1 LTPAP
6 GPQPQHPVTLLADA
20 ERSPVTTI
28 LCVGSIA
35 AVVAEQTGRSV
46 DHLVLT
52 PLDAFTEPW
61 RYVTTIFPHGGLLH
75 LVFNVFWAWAIGRAL
90 EQRLGLPMMLGFVL
104 VAALAASGTEVLM
117 FNAAIGLSGVV
128 YAFATFAW
136 TKGRHDSRFR
146 GIVDTRMLQFFI
158 GWFFLCI
165 VATESGFMRV
175 ANGAHAGGAIIGFFL
190 GMRRPWLA
198 PLFLAAVGSAIYVR
212 LGSSERALP
221 ARLLI
226 SRAESAL
233 VEEQPAEA
241 LELYDRLF
249 ATGYTSAGSVYN
261 YGVALHRL
269 GRASEGDEWLLRAF
283 EIDPQVITDMALR
296 EHLLELRAR
305 RRPDTTQDV
314 PDTPSGQ

>member
-1 LTPAP
+1 MS
-6 GPQPQHPVTLLADA
+6 LLADA

-35 AVVAEQTGRSV
+35 AVVAEKSGRSM

-52 PLDAFTEPW
+52 PLDALSEPW
-61 RYVTTIFPHGGLLH
+61 RYITTIFPHGGLLH
-75 LVFNVFWAWAIGRAL
+75 LIFNVFWAWAIGRAL
-90 EQRLGLPMMLGFVL
+90 ELRLGLPLMIGL
-104 VAALAASGTEVLM
+104 VVVSALAASGTEVLM

-136 TKGRHDSRFR
+136 SKGRHDPRYR
-146 GIVDTRMLQFFI
+146 GIIDTSTLQIFI

-175 ANGAHAGGAIIGFFL
+175 ANGAHAGGAIIGFLL

-198 PLFLAAVGSAIYVR
+198 PVFLATIGAAIFFR
-212 LGSSERALP
+212 LGSADGHLP
-221 ARLLI
+221 AWLLI
-226 SRAESAL
+226 KRAEDAL
-233 VEEQPAEA
+233 VNERPAEA

-249 ATGYTSAGSVYN
+249 ATGYESAGSVYN

-269 GRASEGDEWLLRAF
+269 GRSAEGEDWLIRAVD
-283 EIDPQVITDMALR
+283 IDPQVITDIELR
-296 EHLLELRAR
+296 EQLLQLRAAR
-305 RRPDTTQDV
+305 REGKARAND
-314 PDTPSGQ
+314 PSPPGE